1 MFGNSIVLEKKKKVL
16 NSKHYISILKANI
29 LGRRQPWCVY
39 NTVVNVLFSFGTVC
53 AFCNIATDYT
63 TATADKHTAPEMQ
76 KGVNVI

>member
-1 MFGNSIVLEKKKKVL
+1 M
-16 NSKHYISILKANI
+16 
-29 LGRRQPWCVY
+29 Y